1 MHVEDPKM
9 MKDREQGVLTSGY
22 WNNFFSWHVL
32 ISVNIEFHTALTLQN
47 MNGLLP
53 VLAGNIVWKNK
64 CFEFSFQTFYSTQII
79 TVTDLFIHGSY
90 QDMFS
95 SMRNC
100 QICIS
105 SDPWPSFQFCACISG
120 MLSCTEN

>member
-1 MHVEDPKM
+1 
-9 MKDREQGVLTSGY
+9 
-22 WNNFFSWHVL
+22 
-32 ISVNIEFHTALTLQN
+32 

-53 VLAGNIVWKNK
+53 VLAGNIGWKNK
-64 CFEFSFQTFYSTQII
+64 CFEFFFQTFYSTQII

-95 SMRNC
+95 SIPNY

-105 SDPWPSFQFCACISG
+105 LGPWPSFQFCACISG